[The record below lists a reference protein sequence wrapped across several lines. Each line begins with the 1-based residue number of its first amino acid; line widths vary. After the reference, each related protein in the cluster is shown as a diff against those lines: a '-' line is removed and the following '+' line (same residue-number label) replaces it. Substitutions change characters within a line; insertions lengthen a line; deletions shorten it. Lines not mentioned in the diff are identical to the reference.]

1 MTSTFDSTRTRDG
14 STPSTGALGAWLH
27 PTAPEPPTQE
37 SHAAQGPE
45 VIALPGTGS
54 QPSAPGGAWLD
65 EHAGEES
72 SSPATAGHEQRFDQ
86 RLERKR
92 VRLAYRRGVAEL
104 ERDPAWLERLSWWE
118 RRQEAAAARRI
129 RGAQRRQL
137 LAGARSGQQLA
148 RTEQR
153 AEARLSAAEVRDRI
167 WHRRALSRR
176 HRILD
181 PASRLAAIHR
191 TNVLASLV
199 LQMVALAGI
208 VWTSVGVHDA
218 LVGPGGSPLA
228 YLVEPIF
235 SLPLLVFMAVTALAA
250 QWGHVFPA
258 PAQRRQV
265 FAIEAGL
272 FAVTVALNTFPVLPG
287 VGRWQGAT
295 VLLSHLVPPGLIL
308 VALVGQLVVSGF
320 LSKLLVDAYVEATET
335 GSSRLDLDTL
345 NVVRMVARVQSA
357 VASGDLEPWADT
369 GLPSVSA
376 IARYFTCEKRK
387 AQAVH
392 DALAE
397 LQTPA
402 APEHGRTRRIAEGG
416 AR

>member
-1 MTSTFDSTRTRDG
+1 MTSTSDGTRTRN
-14 STPSTGALGAWLH
+14 SSAPSPGALGAWLH
-27 PTAPEPPTQE
+27 PPTTPRTAAQE
-37 SHAAQGPE
+37 SPAATAG

-54 QPSAPGGAWLD
+54 QSAADSVWHD
-65 EHAGEES
+65 ENVGEES
-72 SSPATAGHEQRFDQ
+72 TPGAALAGPEQRVEQ
-86 RLERKR
+86 RLEHKR

-104 ERDPAWLERLSWWE
+104 ERDPAWLDRLSWWE
-118 RRQEAAAARRI
+118 RRREAAAARRV

-148 RTEQR
+148 RVEQR
-153 AEARLSAAEVRDRI
+153 AEARLTAAEVRDRI

-191 TNVLASLV
+191 TNVVASVV

-295 VLLSHLVPPGLIL
+295 VLLAHLVPPGLIL

-357 VASGDLEPWADT
+357 VTAGDLEPWADT

-397 LQTPA
+397 LHTPA

>member
-1 MTSTFDSTRTRDG
+1 MTSTSEGTRTRDS
-14 STPSTGALGAWLH
+14 STPSPGALGAWLH
-27 PTAPEPPTQE
+27 PTPPTT
-37 SHAAQGPE
+37 AAQEPSATAG
-45 VIALPGTGS
+45 VIALPHAGS
-54 QPSAPGGAWLD
+54 QSAADAAATGEHVGEAATSGAAL
-65 EHAGEES
+65 AG
-72 SSPATAGHEQRFDQ
+72 PEQRVEQ

-104 ERDPAWLERLSWWE
+104 ERDPAWLDRLSWWE
-118 RRQEAAAARRI
+118 RRREAAAARRV

-148 RTEQR
+148 RVEQR
-153 AEARLSAAEVRDRI
+153 ADARLTAAEVRDRI

-191 TNVLASLV
+191 TNVVASLV
-199 LQMVALAGI
+199 LQAVALAGI

-295 VLLSHLVPPGLIL
+295 VLLAHLVPPGLIL

-335 GSSRLDLDTL
+335 GASRLDLDTL

-357 VASGDLEPWADT
+357 VTAGDLEPWADT

-397 LQTPA
+397 LATPA
-402 APEHGRTRRIAEGG
+402 TEHRRTRRIADGV
-416 AR
+416 R